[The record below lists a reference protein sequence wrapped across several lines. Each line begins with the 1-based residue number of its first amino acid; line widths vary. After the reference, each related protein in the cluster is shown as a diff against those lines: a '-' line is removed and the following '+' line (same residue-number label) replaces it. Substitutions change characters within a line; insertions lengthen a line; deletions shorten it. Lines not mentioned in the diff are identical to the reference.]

1 MYSGS
6 FSPLVSPSR
15 VVVGLQPEGSII
27 DVQRVAST
35 ESRAETRLALELR
48 LFGRRPG
55 TSEQADDINQNYQ
68 EEEARLPAQQRAS
81 PVRRNL
87 NENPRANRGISR
99 RTARGNDISR
109 PAWWRQYTQ
118 IINQIDPVIKV
129 ASSNQ
134 QEILSRYLNDC
145 CKQVCVV
152 LISFMFA
159 YLAVWICF
167 EVKFSPAPVFCPQM
181 AGLLAVPSYFLRIA
195 DSVKMRQLRIRR
207 DS

>member
-1 MYSGS
+1 MDGQ
-6 FSPLVSPSR
+6 
-15 VVVGLQPEGSII
+15 G
-27 DVQRVAST
+27 VAS
-35 ESRAETRLALELR
+35 ESRTETQLALELR
-48 LFGRRPG
+48 LFVRRPG

-68 EEEARLPAQQRAS
+68 DGLHATEFGLREEEARLPAQQRETNSQGGQSAIAS

-87 NENPRANRGISR
+87 SENPRAVRGISR

-109 PAWWRQYTQ
+109 PTWWRQYAQ

-134 QEILSRYLNDC
+134 QKILSRYMNDC
-145 CKQVCVV
+145 CKQACVV

-181 AGLLAVPSYFLRIA
+181 AGLRAVPSHCLRIV
-195 DSVKMRQLRIRR
+195 DGVKMRQLRIRR